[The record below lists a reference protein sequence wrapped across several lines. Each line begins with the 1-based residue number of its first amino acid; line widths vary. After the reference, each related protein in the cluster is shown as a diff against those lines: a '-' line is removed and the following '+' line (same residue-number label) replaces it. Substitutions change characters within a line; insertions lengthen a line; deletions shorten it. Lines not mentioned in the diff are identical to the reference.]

1 MPAVC
6 EQEGFRRA
14 GTRLRRDI
22 KEELKVHRTEPTCRI
37 LRGSVSSSHARTYK
51 KAAPVIGRFAGTGAA
66 VGEKNLRIHSLL
78 PPRD

>member
-22 KEELKVHRTEPTCRI
+22 KEELKVHRTEPRI

>member
-22 KEELKVHRTEPTCRI
+22 KEELKVHRTEPTRRI
-37 LRGSVSSSHARTYK
+37 LRGSVSSSHVRTYK

-78 PPRD
+78 SPRD